1 MTKRHPIEYEMSPRS
16 VEAGVRWLTLKLKNL
31 GAEDLT
37 NLEVRLNSL
46 DTQSLDV
53 FGTGSYLST
62 LKTGEEKEISF
73 QVSAHTTGS
82 AYVTLDG
89 QKKDKPWH
97 WESPALLVS
106 VGKDVA
112 ELVSL
117 FALTEPYPIL
127 GEVITCEAIVR
138 GLAPSR
144 NLVLEFWAQTPS
156 GKFRSLA
163 KEGMG
168 FLAAGQEIRRTFDIT
183 PEEEGIY
190 ILHAYLY
197 DGAKRI
203 GHQTEYLSMTI

>member
-1 MTKRHPIEYEMSPRS
+1 MARRHSIEYEVSPRS

-37 NLEVRLNSL
+37 MLEVRLNSL
-46 DTQSLDV
+46 DTQSLNV
-53 FGTGSYLST
+53 FGTGSYLSA
-62 LKTGEEKEISF
+62 LKAGEEKEVFF

-82 AYVTLDG
+82 VYVTLDG
-89 QKKDKPWH
+89 QKKDRPWR
-97 WESPALLVS
+97 WESPGISVS
-106 VGKDVA
+106 VGEDVA

-127 GEVITCEAIVR
+127 GEEITCEAIVR

-156 GKFRSLA
+156 GEFRSLA

-168 FLAAGQEIRRTFDIT
+168 FLGADEEARHIFEIT

-197 DGAKRI
+197 DGARRI

>member
-1 MTKRHPIEYEMSPRS
+1 VSPRS
-16 VEAGVRWLTLKLKNL
+16 VEAGVRWLTLKLKNI

-53 FGTGSYLST
+53 FGTGSYFST
-62 LKTGEEKEISF
+62 LKTGEEKEVFF
-73 QVSAHTTGS
+73 QVSARTTGS

-89 QKKDKPWH
+89 RKKDKPWH
-97 WESPALLVS
+97 WESPAMSVS
-106 VGKDVA
+106 VGEDVA

-117 FALTEPYPIL
+117 LALTEPYPIL
-127 GEVITCEAIVR
+127 GEEITCEVVVR

-144 NLVLEFWAQTPS
+144 NLVLEFWAETP
-156 GKFRSLA
+156 GGELRSLV

-168 FLAAGQEIRRTFDIT
+168 FLAVREEVRRTFEIA

-197 DGAKRI
+197 DGARRI
-203 GHQTEYLSMTI
+203 GHQTDYLSMTI